1 MHDKKLR
8 GLTAVELMV
17 VLAILAILVSLATPA
32 WQSFMARQKRDVLAS
47 QLTAHLALAR
57 SMAISR
63 GRSVALSTLGD
74 GWHSGWRVHLE
85 MQRNGKW
92 DFGEPVLANHTGDT
106 QARMVGNGPLRRY
119 VIFGSDGRP
128 VQSNGSFLAGSI
140 QICTPSNPEV
150 IALVMSASGRI
161 RQELRQ
167 SNCL

>member
-1 MHDKKLR
+1 
-8 GLTAVELMV
+8 
-17 VLAILAILVSLATPA
+17 LAILVSLAMPS

-47 QLTAHLALAR
+47 QLAAHLALAR

-74 GWHSGWRVHLE
+74 GWHSGWRAHLE
-85 MQRNGKW
+85 VQRNGQW
-92 DFGEPVLANHTGDT
+92 DLGEPVLMEHSGDT

-140 QICTPSNPEV
+140 QICTPLNRDV
-150 IALVMSASGRI
+150 IALVMSASGRV

-167 SNCL
+167 SDCP

>member
-1 MHDKKLR
+1 MHNKKQR
-8 GLTAVELMV
+8 GLTLVELMV
-17 VLAILAILVSLATPA
+17 VLAVLAILVSLAMPS
-32 WQSFMARQKRDVLAS
+32 WQGLMARQKRDALAS

-57 SMAISR
+57 SIAISR

-85 MQRNGKW
+85 IQRNGQW
-92 DFGEPVLANHTGDT
+92 DLGEPVLMDHSGDA
-106 QARMVGNGPLRRY
+106 QARMVGNGALRRY

-140 QICTPSNPEV
+140 QICMPSHRDV
-150 IALVMSASGRI
+150 MALVMSASGRI

-167 SNCL
+167 SDCL